1 MKMNSLSEEGL
12 SSERACKTL
21 KHISGS
27 YFVFVK
33 AMGSLCRFL
42 RLGWHEKSMFEKKRE
57 PHNFRGLALG
67 IKWNQMWINWS
78 LEEMLF
84 YLLSGPSGINDVFSA
99 KKHMGD
105 LLY

>member
-1 MKMNSLSEEGL
+1 MKNQ
-12 SSERACKTL
+12 C
-21 KHISGS
+21 
-27 YFVFVK
+27 
-33 AMGSLCRFL
+33 L
-42 RLGWHEKSMFEKKRE
+42 RKKRE

-99 KKHMGD
+99 KNTWVIFYTDVLASSKQSIIKMAQNFND
-105 LLY
+105 IIL